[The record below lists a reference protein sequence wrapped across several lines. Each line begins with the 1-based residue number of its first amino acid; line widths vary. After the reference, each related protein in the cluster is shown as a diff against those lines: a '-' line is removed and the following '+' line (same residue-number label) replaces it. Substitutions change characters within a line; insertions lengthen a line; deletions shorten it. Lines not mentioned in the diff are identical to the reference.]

1 MPGLLTACC
10 FSVGCCSDDNT
21 CAECDNREENWLCLS
36 CHSVHCGRFASSH
49 ARKHAAA
56 TGHLIACGLADLSFW
71 CYRCDSYL
79 HHLSMQPVY
88 LAYRTLHQLKF
99 GEETVDVLEF
109 TQPGVFSIQEGR
121 EEDELGGET
130 AVGSGERNEQ
140 EPLSLSAG
148 MGGTGSE
155 VRKIGSRDKQEGKSE
170 IAAKNKDVDAD
181 VTRP

>member
-1 MPGLLTACC
+1 M
-10 FSVGCCSDDNT
+10 
-21 CAECDNREENWLCLS
+21 
-36 CHSVHCGRFASSH
+36 
-49 ARKHAAA
+49 
-56 TGHLIACGLADLSFW
+56 
-71 CYRCDSYL
+71 
-79 HHLSMQPVY
+79 
-88 LAYRTLHQLKF
+88 
-99 GEETVDVLEF
+99 LEF